1 VITYEKLKEDVKM
14 ENTLKNKLPST
25 LAILASVIVTIPL
38 VAILDSMTI
47 IGYRTGPQP
56 LALPILAIILTI
68 FCLVVFRSNRTALS
82 KAVYAVVPVTIILYY
97 ILNAGAGWPT
107 LTNYLIGALFAGCVL
122 AYLLFKKK
130 DWRYRFSVIATSAVT
145 FIAAFSWVLYCN
157 AL

>member
-1 VITYEKLKEDVKM
+1 M
-14 ENTLKNKLPST
+14 ENTLKNKLPSA

-122 AYLLFKKK
+122 DICCSKRRIGGTA
-130 DWRYRFSVIATSAVT
+130 SA
-145 FIAAFSWVLYCN
+145 
-157 AL
+157 